1 MKKAVLTVLTAIMM
15 IFALT
20 ACGNSSGN
28 YTLSFS
34 LNDKE
39 TGEQFM
45 TLEDAL
51 EKGNEICKKYT
62 SNHTQTS
69 HFKDS
74 TNDDGLLKCE
84 QIVEYGFSDISEDDM
99 EAMKGEFEKT
109 FPKAEISV
117 SEK

>member
-1 MKKAVLTVLTAIMM
+1 MKKAFLIALLAVML
-15 IFALT
+15 IFTFT
-20 ACGNSSGN
+20 ACGSSGN
-28 YTLSFS
+28 YTLYFS
-34 LNDKE
+34 LLDKD
-39 TGEQFM
+39 TGEQYM

-74 TNDDGLLKCE
+74 TNDDGSLKCE

-109 FPKAEISV
+109 FPKANITV